1 MLKEF
6 HDKAKTTIEVLTANM
21 ITADVSIEKIFEHYS
36 EINRENV
43 IKLLL
48 RCRML
53 YVARLDIKSI
63 LLQIIKKEKA
73 FRSIEKMMNDALE
86 RKLINPRL
94 QESMFEGLR
103 ISQRLLS
110 SIS

>member
-1 MLKEF
+1 
-6 HDKAKTTIEVLTANM
+6 M

-86 RKLINPRL
+86 RKVINPRL

>member
-86 RKLINPRL
+86 RKVINPSL

>member
-86 RKLINPRL
+86 RKVINPRL